1 MDPQSPEVMVLRRAY
16 EEFAGRPAV
25 PFAIGGGTYA
35 HHFPRAVGFGPLDR
49 TEPLPDWVGPE
60 HGPNEG
66 IWEHQLKR
74 ALAIYIRSLE
84 SLLNSKVGTDSEFD

>member
-1 MDPQSPEVMVLRRAY
+1 MHIIFLAPW
-16 EEFAGRPAV
+16 
-25 PFAIGGGTYA
+25 
-35 HHFPRAVGFGPLDR
+35 GPLDR